1 MEEGEVKFEKFQIRR
16 IRRRGGENDDSEDIE
31 NKMGKSPIIY
41 KDKAENVIVK
51 VMNCPVGGVHMADIM
66 KIYLFLLF
74 LPKFTSR
81 TAPTMCR
88 IV

>member
-41 KDKAENVIVK
+41 KDK
-51 VMNCPVGGVHMADIM
+51 
-66 KIYLFLLF
+66 
-74 LPKFTSR
+74 KFTSQFNNSAR
-81 TAPTMCR
+81 FLESEKPQY
-88 IV
+88 